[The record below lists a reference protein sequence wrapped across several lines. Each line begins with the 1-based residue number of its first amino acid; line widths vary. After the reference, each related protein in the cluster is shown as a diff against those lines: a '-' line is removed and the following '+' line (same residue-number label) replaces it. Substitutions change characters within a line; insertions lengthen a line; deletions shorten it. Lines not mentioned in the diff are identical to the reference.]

1 MYNPGKVS
9 TMKSTRWITTVSLVA
24 AFALAVPV
32 CALDFP
38 LTDTS
43 IRDAFLTGNNHNDR
57 SNELFAKYTHNFSF
71 RDGLSGPYIS
81 KISIVTPYEQ
91 VAERGATAA
100 NYHSG
105 EAEQE
110 FFGKQLSF
118 LVRIQ
123 VQFTQSYPAY
133 AAPDVGGAHSLLQ
146 PLPDIQ
152 NDFQIDVSQD
162 KTITPKTTREYMVN
176 SYFSNTVWGN
186 AGIVIE
192 EAFDPSQ
199 IGSSQMTIDVR
210 APGDQDV
217 ATTFD
222 LTELR

>member
-1 MYNPGKVS
+1 
-9 TMKSTRWITTVSLVA
+9 MKSNRWIAAVSLIA
-24 AFALAVPV
+24 AFALAIPV
-32 CALDFP
+32 YAIDFP
-38 LTDTS
+38 LTATS

-71 RDGLSGPYIS
+71 ADGVDGPYIS

-100 NYHSG
+100 NYHTE

-110 FFGKQLSF
+110 FFGKQLPF

-123 VQFTQSYPAY
+123 VQFTQGYPAY
-133 AAPDVGGAHSLLQ
+133 AAQDIGGAHSLLQ

-152 NDFQIDVSQD
+152 NDFQIEVSQD
-162 KTITPKTTREYMVN
+162 QAIAPKATREYMVN
-176 SYFSNTVWGN
+176 SWFSHTVWGN

-199 IGSSQMTIDVR
+199 IDSSQMTIDVR

-222 LTELR
+222 LAELR